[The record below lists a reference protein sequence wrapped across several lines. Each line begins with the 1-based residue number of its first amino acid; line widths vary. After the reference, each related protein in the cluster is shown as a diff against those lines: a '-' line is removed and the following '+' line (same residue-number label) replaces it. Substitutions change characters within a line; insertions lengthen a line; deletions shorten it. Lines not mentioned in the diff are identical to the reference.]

1 MDVEILGSEDLQ
13 ILGICGSMRQK
24 YEDLRIHRLGYEDLR
39 IHRFGCEDL
48 RILRSVEIEIQRSED
63 S

>member
-24 YEDLRIHRLGYEDLR
+24 YEDLRIHR
-39 IHRFGCEDL
+39 FGCEDL